1 MKVKYTAHFE
11 REAKRLLKKHRSLA
25 LDLEILID
33 SLIENPTQGIF
44 LGKNCYKIRLAIS
57 SKGRGKSGGGRVI
70 TCLKI
75 LEDKIYLLSIF
86 DKSEK
91 EDIGDVELDEILR
104 REGLY
109 PEE

>member
-1 MKVKYTAHFE
+1 MKVKYTSHFE
-11 REAKRLLKKHRSLA
+11 REAKRLLKKHGSLA

-75 LEDKIYLLSIF
+75 VEESIYLLSIF

-91 EDIGDVELDEILR
+91 ENLADIELDEILR
-104 REGLY
+104 SEGLE
-109 PEE
+109 PAE